1 MMVPGDDDPI
11 KEPDSQISGEHSTEN
26 LVMDPDTEAAA
37 FQGDFEVDEVEILL
51 EPTRR
56 LEIQTR
62 KQLDDPDGKRQISSF
77 SENPCVGSTREE
89 NRDFCSELEK
99 QSPFGEISPEIKEGR
114 SLKADKGV
122 QVQVSGIDTSSPGL
136 VRNTGLSKDGT
147 GRLLAFTGSC
157 SGTVGIEKSARPKMK
172 TPKMAGQIFSPE
184 TKPGGFHSDTTL
196 FDPMLD
202 DVEVLELSDLCE
214 DDTNWLYTLPK
225 RRPLPVEQKTESLL
239 KWCRQVLDHPS
250 PKAKA
255 TSSTFLHKL
264 DKTGRWKTLSRST
277 LASSGA
283 HGPFREP
290 HFSGGPQKTPE
301 ALESARKPLFPWGV
315 SGFLQERASSSAAT
329 PYEISSVSFQSLRG
343 NQELDT
349 VREHED
355 DYECSQLFPSTPKY
369 TSSLPSLPPCPAAST
384 SGDYGK
390 VVPPPIILPKR
401 SGSSSRQGHKKW
413 ADTKDQLYSSM
424 PREIRP
430 GLHSMGS
437 VRSSLNLD
445 WDVQAP
451 RSRLARIP
459 EAVGLLP
466 GKSQFSSSLGKPLLN
481 IRKPMKAETSAVLN
495 PRQPMKP
502 SSLAMDPKPEAL
514 FSPGPLRRHL
524 SPPSFVSGATTFR
537 SFGVKER
544 KPAAETSS
552 PEAKLMEPPSR
563 SLQPTKPSNFSDKP

>member
-1 MMVPGDDDPI
+1 MIFPGDDDPI
-11 KEPDSQISGEHSTEN
+11 KEPDSQISGERSTEN

-62 KQLDDPDGKRQISSF
+62 KQLDDPEGKRQIGSYSD
-77 SENPCVGSTREE
+77 NQNVGSNIEE
-89 NRDFCSELEK
+89 IRDFSSEIEK
-99 QSPFGEISPEIKEGR
+99 QSSFGEINLEMKESK

-122 QVQVSGIDTSSPGL
+122 QVQVSGIGASSPSLG
-136 VRNTGLSKDGT
+136 RNTGISRDSS

-157 SGTVGIEKSARPKMK
+157 SGTVGIEKSTRPKLK
-172 TPKMAGQIFSPE
+172 TSKMAGQIFSTE
-184 TKPGGFHSDTTL
+184 TKSSSFHSDTAL

-214 DDTNWLYTLPK
+214 DDTNWLYALPK

-264 DKTGRWKTLSRST
+264 DKTSRWKTLSRST
-277 LASSGA
+277 LTPSSA
-283 HGPFREP
+283 HSPFREP
-290 HFSGGPQKTPE
+290 LFSSGTQKTPE
-301 ALESARKPLFPWGV
+301 TLESTRKPLFPWGV
-315 SGFLQERASSSAAT
+315 SGFLQDRSSSSAAT

-355 DYECSQLFPSTPKY
+355 DYECSQLFPSTSKY

-390 VVPPPIILPKR
+390 VVPPPIVLPKR
-401 SGSSSRQGHKKW
+401 SGPSSRQGHKKW

-430 GLHSMGS
+430 GLHSVGS
-437 VRSSLNLD
+437 VRSSLNLE

-459 EAVGLLP
+459 EAVSLLP
-466 GKSQFSSSLGKPLLN
+466 SKSQFSSSLGKPLLN
-481 IRKPMKAETSAVLN
+481 IRKPMKAEPSAVLN

-502 SSLAMDPKPEAL
+502 SSLAKDPKPEAL

-537 SFGVKER
+537 GFGVKER
-544 KPAAETSS
+544 KPATETSS